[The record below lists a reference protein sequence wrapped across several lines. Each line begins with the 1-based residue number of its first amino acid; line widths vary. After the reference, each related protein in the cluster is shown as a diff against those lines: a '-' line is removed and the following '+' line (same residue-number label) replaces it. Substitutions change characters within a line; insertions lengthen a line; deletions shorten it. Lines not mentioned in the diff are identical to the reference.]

1 MNKIR
6 YINHFYQKGFS
17 ISELILIITT
27 IGILATLLI
36 PNFAASIEFIE
47 VLIVEKKML
56 KAVKECQIG
65 LINSKDYPNYSIPI
79 NNVSVPIFKNK
90 GFIFSYTG
98 LYGECSSKFGPNI
111 IRASRS
117 NPDNQNYRYSLMIN
131 LITGEREVEGQLPDW
146 LDWWEGGLSPLIPK
160 DDPLLDNF
168 LLP

>member
-1 MNKIR
+1 MNQLK
-6 YINHFYQKGFS
+6 YINHFYEKGFS

-36 PNFAASIEFIE
+36 PNFGASIEFIE
-47 VLIVEKKML
+47 LLIVEKKML

-65 LINSKDYPNYSIPI
+65 LINSQDYPNYSIPI
-79 NNVSVPIFKNK
+79 NNVNVPIFNSK
-90 GFIFSYTG
+90 GFVFSYTG
-98 LYGECSSKFGPNI
+98 LNGECSSEFGPNI

-117 NPDNQNYRYSLMIN
+117 NPDNQNYKYSLMIN

-146 LDWWEGGLSPLIPK
+146 LDWWEGGFSPIIPK

-168 LLP
+168 